1 VAASNRQLAE
11 SVESLA
17 RTAPAGSEGVVS
29 LIRQSMAAAQTAYD
43 QVNQAGKKLAE
54 MADSN
59 LGSAAGSARKRS

>member
-1 VAASNRQLAE
+1 
-11 SVESLA
+11 
-17 RTAPAGSEGVVS
+17 VVS